1 MNVKDVW
8 FDSYDE
14 EGTLRSLAWT
24 WTHLAALEA
33 LNHHTLVKR
42 QVRRVTRVIQRE

>member
-1 MNVKDVW
+1 MELLSYVRSVNVKDVW

-24 WTHLAALEA
+24 WTHLAALA
-33 LNHHTLVKR
+33 R
-42 QVRRVTRVIQRE
+42 